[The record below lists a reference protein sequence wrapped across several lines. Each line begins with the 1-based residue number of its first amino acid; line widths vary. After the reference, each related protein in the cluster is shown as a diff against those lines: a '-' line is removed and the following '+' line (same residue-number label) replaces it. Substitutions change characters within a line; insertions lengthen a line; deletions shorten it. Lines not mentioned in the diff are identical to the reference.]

1 LLTVTF
7 RSGCEKNGFCGV
19 VVEGPAPD
27 VEVEAGEATG
37 LPGWKG
43 AALTALLNSNG
54 LEAGLS
60 FLVASV
66 EGVGEVASGI
76 SCLAVSG
83 IGTAGGLG
91 LAPLQG
97 GIAWI
102 FIIGTFPGVAGALA
116 GVLLALGDM
125 AAFALDS
132 KTC

>member
-1 LLTVTF
+1 M
-7 RSGCEKNGFCGV
+7 
-19 VVEGPAPD
+19 VEGPAPD

-43 AALTALLNSNG
+43 AAFTALLNSKG
-54 LEAGLS
+54 LDAGLS
-60 FLVASV
+60 FLSEAASV

-76 SCLAVSG
+76 SCLAVSA

-97 GIAWI
+97 GIACI
-102 FIIGTFPGVAGALA
+102 FIMGTFPGVAGAFA